1 MIDLRKKVVW
11 KQNQEINGYVNNV
24 LKEILVYVYGDQS
37 IVLFLQRLL
46 YRLFFF
52 YVVLNYLVNL

>member
-11 KQNQEINGYVNNV
+11 KQNWEINGYVNNV

-46 YRLFFF
+46 YEIFFF

>member
-11 KQNQEINGYVNNV
+11 KQNWEINGYVNNV

-46 YRLFFF
+46 YGIFFF

>member
-11 KQNQEINGYVNNV
+11 KQNWEINGYVNNV

-37 IVLFLQRLL
+37 IVLFIQRLL
-46 YRLFFF
+46 YGLFFF

>member
-11 KQNQEINGYVNNV
+11 KQNWEINGYVNNV

-46 YRLFFF
+46 YEIFFC

>member
-11 KQNQEINGYVNNV
+11 KQNWEINGYVNNV
-24 LKEILVYVYGDQS
+24 LKEILVYVYGDYS

-46 YRLFFF
+46 YEIFFF